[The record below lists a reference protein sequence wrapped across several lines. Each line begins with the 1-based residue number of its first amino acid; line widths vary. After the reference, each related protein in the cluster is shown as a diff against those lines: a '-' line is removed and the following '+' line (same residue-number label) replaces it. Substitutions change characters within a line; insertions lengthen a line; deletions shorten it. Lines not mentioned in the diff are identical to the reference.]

1 MIMIN
6 RVPTF
11 ILALLLL
18 FSCRK
23 ADVIVPPEE
32 KPVAPGG
39 EGNEITGF
47 YLLNEGN
54 MGSNKAT
61 IDYFDYES
69 GIYSKNIFAERNPG
83 VVKELGDVG
92 NDIQIYGNK
101 LYVVVNCS
109 HFVEVMDSKT
119 AKHIATIP
127 IPNCRYIELV
137 YRVRR

>member
-1 MIMIN
+1 MNMIMIN

-23 ADVIVPPEE
+23 EELIVPPEE

-61 IDYFDYES
+61 MITSITNRAF
-69 GIYSKNIFAERNPG
+69 IP
-83 VVKELGDVG
+83 
-92 NDIQIYGNK
+92 
-101 LYVVVNCS
+101 
-109 HFVEVMDSKT
+109 KT
-119 AKHIATIP
+119 FSQREIP
-127 IPNCRYIELV
+127 V
-137 YRVRR
+137 

>member
-6 RVPTF
+6 RVSTF

-23 ADVIVPPEE
+23 EDVIVPPEE

-39 EGNEITGF
+39 GGREITGF

-83 VVKELGDVG
+83 VVKV
-92 NDIQIYGNK
+92 
-101 LYVVVNCS
+101 
-109 HFVEVMDSKT
+109 
-119 AKHIATIP
+119 
-127 IPNCRYIELV
+127 
-137 YRVRR
+137 